1 MLITQRFESV
11 NKVDKIGSPLL
22 VVHGSDDTTI
32 PATLGRKLFDK
43 ATGRKQFVLV
53 EGGSH
58 FNTNAVGQAQYR
70 RALQE
75 LFGLQARS

>member
-1 MLITQRFESV
+1 M
-11 NKVDKIGSPLL
+11 
-22 VVHGSDDTTI
+22 VHGSNDTTI
-32 PATLGRKLFDK
+32 PADLGRKLFDK

-58 FNTNAVGQAQYR
+58 FNTNAVGKSQYQ

-75 LFGLQARS
+75 LFGLQARL